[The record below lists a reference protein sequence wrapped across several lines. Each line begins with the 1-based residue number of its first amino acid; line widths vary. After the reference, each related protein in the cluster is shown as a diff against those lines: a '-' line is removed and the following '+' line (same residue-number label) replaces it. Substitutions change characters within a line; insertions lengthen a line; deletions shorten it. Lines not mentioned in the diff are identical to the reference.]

1 MNKESYPFCILKI
14 VYTVQASYIV
24 LGKISKFTSR
34 CKEVLLSTARKK
46 EEENHRHFN
55 ALNSLEN
62 SAQHTIKRE
71 AKRVRDGFFSF
82 FSIIERQDTEMRTRR
97 NDTSQ

>member
-1 MNKESYPFCILKI
+1 MLTFPLLNN

-24 LGKISKFTSR
+24 LDKISKFTSR
-34 CKEVLLSTARKK
+34 CKGVLLSTARKK

-55 ALNSLEN
+55 ALNTLEN

-71 AKRVRDGFFSF
+71 AKRVRDEFFSF
-82 FSIIERQDTEMRTRR
+82 FSIIEMSTRR
-97 NDTSQ
+97 SDTSK